1 MSHLTHGGFQ
11 LVAEAS
17 ICYKIALLMK
27 RVAQLL
33 FLLPLLLA
41 GGCAQWSPFIKDSKF
56 HRVWGYPPKALGK
69 ALHIRTMNQLRA
81 EDFQDEIEE

>member
-1 MSHLTHGGFQ
+1 MGHSTHGGFQ

-41 GGCAQWSPFIKDSKF
+41 GGCAQWSPFVKDSKF
-56 HRVWGYPPKALGK
+56 HSVWGYPPKALGNILEIP
-69 ALHIRTMNQLRA
+69 ATDRLRA
-81 EDFQDEIEE
+81 DDY